1 MAYIL
6 DADWIINALAGRNQ
20 AVSTLNLIAGDRI
33 CVSWIT
39 VGEVY
44 ERAYD
49 FPNPQPHLES
59 FRLFLSPYVVLNLNA
74 PIMERFAEV
83 RSHLRHR
90 GSIIPDFDII
100 VAATALHYDLTVL
113 TFDVEHFGRVPDLR
127 VYRPRQSGNS

>member
-20 AVSTLNLIAGDRI
+20 AVSTLNRIAGDRI

-49 FPNPQPHLES
+49 FPNPEPHLEA
-59 FRLFLSPYVVLNLNA
+59 FRRFFSPFVILNLDA
-74 PIMERFAEV
+74 PIMERFAEI
-83 RSHLRHR
+83 RSYLRHR
-90 GSIIPDFDII
+90 GTIIPDFDII
-100 VAATALHYDLTVL
+100 VAATALRYDLTVL

-127 VYRPRQSGNS
+127 VYRPQQPSS